1 MVWLFAFVL
10 AIGGCQVRVPFHL
23 QCDFGCARR
32 AALAAA
38 TFLAMSA
45 AAQAAESLVL
55 LCKGTQ
61 FCSSCSAD
69 QKQTDF
75 DWTYT
80 IDFAASTVDGLP
92 ATISDERI
100 TWILTAPGTKDQREI
115 SRYSKKFHFEATP
128 TAGGGVSYY
137 GDGVCEPQ
145 TQKAF

>member
-1 MVWLFAFVL
+1 MRVLFD
-10 AIGGCQVRVPFHL
+10 L
-23 QCDFGCARR
+23 QRDFGSMRR
-32 AALAAA
+32 AVLAAA
-38 TFLAMSA
+38 AFLAVST
-45 AAQAAESLVL
+45 AAQAAGSLVL
-55 LCKGTQ
+55 LCKGTEV
-61 FCSSCSAD
+61 CNSCTTD

-80 IDFAASTVDGLP
+80 IDFSASTIDGLP

-115 SRYSKKFHFEATP
+115 SRYSKKFHFEAISTD
-128 TAGGGVSYY
+128 GGEISYY

>member
-1 MVWLFAFVL
+1 MRVLFDLQGDFGSMRRAVL
-10 AIGGCQVRVPFHL
+10 AAV
-23 QCDFGCARR
+23 A
-32 AALAAA
+32 
-38 TFLAMSA
+38 FLAVST

-55 LCKGTQ
+55 LCKGIEV
-61 FCSSCSAD
+61 CNSCTAD

-80 IDFAASTVDGLP
+80 IDFSASTVDGLP

-115 SRYSKKFHFEATP
+115 SRYSKKFHFEATE
-128 TAGGGVSYY
+128 TDGGAISYY